1 MGLRSRTSARSAAKR
16 ARKAEKAEAKRLK
29 KAAARAKK
37 ENRKAEKQA
46 AKAAGAEAKAA
57 GKSRKAQKKAAKQ
70 TEKAHAEV
78 TARAQAK
85 ATKPGLLSRVT
96 DPKTARRAVA
106 AAGIAGPALAPFALK
121 AATTVREYLDR
132 NRAAKLGV
140 PVDKVAEYSGPTG
153 TVAARV
159 DGLQHSIAELR
170 DLRHGDLQ
178 ALTFARNADQQ
189 LADLAVAVHAA
200 APMPAPRR
208 RAALD
213 LVSGQLDLLE
223 SQLMGYLVK
232 AR

>member
-1 MGLRSRTSARSAAKR
+1 MGLRSRRSARAATKR
-16 ARKAEKAEAKRLK
+16 ARKAEKREAKRLR

-37 ENRKAEKQA
+37 DHRAAEKQA
-46 AKAAGAEAKAA
+46 AEASSAEAKASKKA
-57 GKSRKAQKKAAKQ
+57 GKAQTKAAKQ

-78 TARAQAK
+78 IARAEAK
-85 ATKPGLLSRVT
+85 AAKPGLLASVT
-96 DPKTARRAVA
+96 DPKTARRAVTA
-106 AAGIAGPALAPFALK
+106 AKIAGPALAPFALK

-140 PVDKVAEYSGPTG
+140 PVDKVAEYTGPTG
-153 TVAARV
+153 SVAARV
-159 DGLQHSIAELR
+159 DGLQHSVAELR
-170 DLRHGDLQ
+170 DVRPGDLQ

-223 SQLMGYLVK
+223 SQLMGHLV
-232 AR
+232 RGR

>member
-1 MGLRSRTSARSAAKR
+1 MGLRSRRSARSAAKR

-37 ENRKAEKQA
+37 DHRTAEKAAAEATAAETKA
-46 AKAAGAEAKAA
+46 AKKS
-57 GKSRKAQKKAAKQ
+57 GKVQKKAAKQ

-78 TARAQAK
+78 IARAEAK
-85 ATKPGLLSRVT
+85 AAKPGLIASVT
-96 DPKTARRAVA
+96 DPKTARRVVLVA
-106 AAGIAGPALAPFALK
+106 KIAGPALAPFALK
-121 AATTVREYLDR
+121 AATSVREYLDR

-140 PVDKVAEYSGPTG
+140 TVDHVAEYSGPTG
-153 TVAARV
+153 PVAARV
-159 DGLQHSIAELR
+159 DGLQRSVAELR
-170 DLRHGDLQ
+170 EVRHGDLQ

-213 LVSGQLDLLE
+213 LVSQQLDLLE
-223 SQLMGYLVK
+223 SQLMGHLV
-232 AR
+232 RGR